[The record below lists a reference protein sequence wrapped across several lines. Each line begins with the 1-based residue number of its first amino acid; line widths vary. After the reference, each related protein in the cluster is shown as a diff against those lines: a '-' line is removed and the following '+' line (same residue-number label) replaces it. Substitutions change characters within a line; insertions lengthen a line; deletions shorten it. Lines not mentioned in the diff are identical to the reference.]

1 MGLQAAIQSRVRQD
15 GYSQDAAQAVC
26 QFQAVVEG
34 GKYGPCNY
42 TALRQ
47 VLSFAKGKNLSFD
60 QLISQYVSIK

>member
-1 MGLQAAIQSRVRQD
+1 MGLQAAINNRIRQD

-26 QFQAVVEG
+26 EFQAAVES

-47 VLSFAKGKNLSFD
+47 VLSFAKGKDLSFD
-60 QLISQYVSIK
+60 QLVSQYVSIK